1 MRAYNRE
8 IWQGAQGRLHAGN
21 NTVEIKKK
29 RKTGLVIQQKKWRK
43 THWNKKTIIQKSLWA
58 GICQFEKLGESKSV

>member
-1 MRAYNRE
+1 MRACNRE

-29 RKTGLVIQQKKWRK
+29 KNWIGNST
-43 THWNKKTIIQKSLWA
+43 
-58 GICQFEKLGESKSV
+58 EKMKEDTLE